1 MPILLIIIIGVAAGF
16 VATRIMRLDTN
27 IITTI
32 AIGIFGALIG
42 GLVLRILITVGS
54 IAFGFIGAVAG
65 AVLLIWA
72 WNTYIK

>member
-32 AIGIFGALIG
+32 A
-42 GLVLRILITVGS
+42 
-54 IAFGFIGAVAG
+54 FGFIGAVAG